1 MAGLFPTGDA
11 LGAMPDA
18 SVVQHLGLAVADEGP
33 TPGEEPGGEL
43 PRGHPSTSSG
53 ATGAAGPQS
62 SGKPFILSEGLPPVP
77 CKLVARIL
85 MGEFIDM
92 AELLRDN
99 LEAQRRASAVAQV
112 GAAAASNAKSR
123 REVPDLMS
131 WVQCFGTYIAVVTS
145 QFPHRIKELLAYQT
159 LIVREA
165 RRCGGRG
172 WLAYDSHFRQQVVGN
187 EAADWSRLNQS
198 LYAVTFI
205 TQGDRDRTRSCVV
218 CLESD
223 HMEEQC
229 ALYTPPRKPAA
240 AQRRAGSERVVGES
254 RDSQFSTRGKGP
266 GKMACFAWNQGDCR
280 YPTCKYRPVCVR
292 CSGDHRITRCPWVRS
307 ERDGKP
313 RESRGGESAD
323 RR

>member
-1 MAGLFPTGDA
+1 M
-11 LGAMPDA
+11 MPDA
-18 SVVQHLGLAVADEGP
+18 SVVQQLGLPVADEAP
-33 TPGEEPGGEL
+33 TLREGLEVEL
-43 PRGHPSTSSG
+43 PGAGQPSTSSG
-53 ATGAAGPQS
+53 ATEAGDPQS

-77 CKLVARIL
+77 YKLVAKIL
-85 MGEFIDM
+85 KGEFIDM

-99 LEAQRRASAVAQV
+99 LEAQRRASAVAQP
-112 GAAAASNAKSR
+112 GATGASNAKSR
-123 REVPDLMS
+123 REVPDLIS
-131 WVQCFGTYIAVVTS
+131 WVQCFGTYMAVITS

-205 TQGDRDRTRSCVV
+205 TQGDRDKSRSCVV

-223 HMEEQC
+223 HTEEQC
-229 ALYTPPRKPAA
+229 ALYSPPRKSVTAP
-240 AQRRAGSERVVGES
+240 RRVGADRMLGES
-254 RDSQFSTRGKGP
+254 RDSQMSNRTKGSS
-266 GKMACFAWNQGDCR
+266 KMTCFAWNQGDCR
-280 YPTCKYRPVCVR
+280 YPACKYRHICVR

-307 ERDGKP
+307 EREGKP
-313 RESRGGESAD
+313 RESKSGDAAD
-323 RR
+323 RQ

>member
-1 MAGLFPTGDA
+1 MAGLSPTGDA
-11 LGAMPDA
+11 LGVMPDA
-18 SVVQHLGLAVADEGP
+18 SVVQYLGLAVAEEGP
-33 TPGEEPGGEL
+33 TPGEEPVGEL
-43 PRGHPSTSSG
+43 PGSQPSTSSG
-53 ATGAAGPQS
+53 ATEAAGPQL

-77 CKLVARIL
+77 YKLVARIL
-85 MGEFIDM
+85 KGEFIDM

-112 GAAAASNAKSR
+112 GAAAASIAKSR

-165 RRCGGRG
+165 WRCGGRA

-223 HMEEQC
+223 HTEEQC
-229 ALYTPPRKPAA
+229 ALYSPPRKLAA
-240 AQRRAGSERVVGES
+240 AQRRAGSERVLGES
-254 RDSQFSTRGKGP
+254 LISTRGKGP
-266 GKMACFAWNQGDCR
+266 GQDGVFCLEPRRLSLPGVQIPARVCPLLRRPSHHSVSVGAVRVRGQATRVQGWG
-280 YPTCKYRPVCVR
+280 V
-292 CSGDHRITRCPWVRS
+292 GQ
-307 ERDGKP
+307 
-313 RESRGGESAD
+313 
-323 RR
+323 